1 MLRLKAIS
9 QPWEATVTGPEQRRM
24 MRCADQW
31 GYDMI
36 AVPEHLVIPTDHV
49 ELSGP
54 HYLHSTVAQAFI
66 AGATERVAV
75 NSCITILPLQHPI
88 VLAKALATADWMSG
102 GRMMVTFGVGWLAR
116 EFELVGVPFA
126 ERGRIADE

>member
-1 MLRLKAIS
+1 MKFSFPVPHMLRLKAIS

-75 NSCITILPLQHPI
+75 NSCITILPLQHP
-88 VLAKALATADWMSG
+88 
-102 GRMMVTFGVGWLAR
+102 
-116 EFELVGVPFA
+116 
-126 ERGRIADE
+126 